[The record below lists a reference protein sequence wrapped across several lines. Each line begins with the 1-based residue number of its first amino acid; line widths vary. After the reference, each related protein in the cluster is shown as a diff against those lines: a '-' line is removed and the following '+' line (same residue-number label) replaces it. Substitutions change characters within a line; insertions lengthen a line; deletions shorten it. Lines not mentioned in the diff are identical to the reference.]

1 MDLSRIVITPEMS
14 AELDAHWNRLH
25 PEAPVGSVAHSVRNA
40 DLSFLRPSSKP
51 RYGFAGR
58 VVNSIKRGLASLV
71 MLALASTSQTALVTL
86 LFNNTAMANIGN
98 AGGLQPSSVAGSFF
112 LSLHT
117 ANPGVTGTQTASEA
131 AYTSYA
137 RVAVA
142 RSSGGWTVTG
152 TQPCIAEN
160 AAAATFPAATGG
172 TETEMF
178 FGIGTATSGTGQL
191 LISAPLTSSLA
202 VSSGITPS
210 FAINAAQFSA
220 T

>member
-1 MDLSRIVITPEMS
+1 MSTAVITPEMS
-14 AELDAHWNRLH
+14 ETLDAAW
-25 PEAPVGSVAHSVRNA
+25 
-40 DLSFLRPSSKP
+40 
-51 RYGFAGR
+51 
-58 VVNSIKRGLASLV
+58 LASEAGSRAVSRFIRGGSGFKRNWFGRAIDAIGAGLRALV
-71 MLALASTSQTALVTL
+71 VFALANTSQTALVTL
-86 LFNNTAMANIGN
+86 LFQNTAMANIGN
-98 AGGLQPSSVAGSFF
+98 SGGLQPSGAAGSFF

-117 ANPGVTGTQTASEA
+117 ANPGTTGTQTTSEA

-152 TQPCIAEN
+152 NQPCIAEN

-172 TETEMF
+172 TETETY
-178 FGIGTATSGTGQL
+178 FGIGTATSGAGQL
-191 LISAPLTSSLA
+191 LIFSALTSSLS